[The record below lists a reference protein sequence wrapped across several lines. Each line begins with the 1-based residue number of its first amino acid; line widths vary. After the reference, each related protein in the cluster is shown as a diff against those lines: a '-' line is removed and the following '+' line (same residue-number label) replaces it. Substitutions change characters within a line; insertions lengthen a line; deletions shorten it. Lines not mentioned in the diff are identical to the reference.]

1 MKRYTLFLLAVC
13 SVLSVL
19 AQTARTFK
27 LPLANGQAEMV
38 CFLPEQPS
46 GKAIVGIPGG
56 GYSVLSNTHEG
67 TMASTWLNERGIAY
81 FVVNYRLPNGDRT
94 IPISDVE
101 QGFRIVRD
109 SAQVWGINPRD
120 VGIMG
125 FSAGG
130 HLASVIST
138 HSPYEV
144 RPDFSILFYP
154 VISMD
159 ERVSHKWSCVN
170 FLSEEGQKDPALVRD
185 FSTMNAV
192 RRHLT
197 PPALIISASDDRLV
211 PFVTNGLEYYKAM
224 RLAGNDCAM
233 YVYPTGDH
241 GFGFG
246 PWFKYHKQLLTD
258 IGNWLDA
265 HKAPKAD
272 AIRVAC
278 IGNSITDGHGIDMA
292 PAYGYPAMLQKKLGQ
307 DYWVKN
313 FGVSARTML
322 NKGDYPYMNE
332 QAWRDALAFQ
342 PDIVVIKLGTN
353 DSKPEN
359 WQYGSEFRQ
368 DLEQMIFTLRPDLKQ
383 YASMPANKAQKAMAK
398 ALAKAAKAGTA
409 PAKPQIYLC
418 TPIPAFKSTWNI
430 NDSVIVNGVI
440 PIQQE
445 VAAKYGL
452 KVIDLHTLFANDG
465 DKMLFD
471 GIHPDGKGAARMAD
485 IIFGALKAE

>member
-1 MKRYTLFLLAVC
+1 MKKFFVIGMLFSAVM
-13 SVLSVL
+13 VQ
-19 AQTARTFK
+19 AQTARKFTLDLTEDGK
-27 LPLANGQAEMV
+27 AQMV
-38 CFLPEQPS
+38 CFLPETS
-46 GKAIVGIPGG
+46 CGKAIVGVPGG

-67 TMASTWLNERGIAY
+67 TMASDWLNQQGIAY
-81 FVVNYRLPNGDRT
+81 FVVNYRLPEGDRMK
-94 IPISDVE
+94 PMSDVMN
-101 QGFRIVRD
+101 GIRTVRD
-109 SAQVWGINPRD
+109 SAKVWGINPND

-130 HLASVIST
+130 HLASVVST
-138 HSPYEV
+138 HADFDA
-144 RPDFSILFYP
+144 RPNFSILFYP

-159 ERVSHKWSCVN
+159 QRVSHKWSCIN
-170 FLSEEGQKDPALVRD
+170 FLGEEGLKDPALVRD

-246 PWFKYHKQLLTD
+246 PWFKYHDQLLTD
-258 IGNWLDA
+258 IGNWLKA
-265 HKAPKAD
+265 HQAPKED
-272 AIRVAC
+272 AVRVAC

-292 PAYGYPAMLQKKLGQ
+292 TAYGYPALLQKKLGS

-332 QAWRDALAFQ
+332 LAWKDALAFK

-353 DSKPEN
+353 DSKGRN
-359 WQYGSEFRQ
+359 WLFGAEFRQ
-368 DLEQMIFTLRPDLKQ
+368 DLEQMITTLRPDLLQ
-383 YASMPANKAQKAMAK
+383 PAKKK
-398 ALAKAAKAGTA
+398 GKKAAATV
-409 PAKPQIYLC
+409 PAKPQIFLC
-418 TPIPAFKSTWNI
+418 TPIKAEKTTWDI
-430 NDSVIVNGVI
+430 NDSIIVNGVI
-440 PIQQE
+440 PVQQE
-445 VAAKYGL
+445 VAKKYGL
-452 KVIDLHTLFANDG
+452 NVIDLHTLFEG
-465 DKMLFD
+465 GEKLMMTD
-471 GIHPDGKGAARMAD
+471 GIHPNGQGADKMAQ
-485 IIFGALKAE
+485 IIADALKQ